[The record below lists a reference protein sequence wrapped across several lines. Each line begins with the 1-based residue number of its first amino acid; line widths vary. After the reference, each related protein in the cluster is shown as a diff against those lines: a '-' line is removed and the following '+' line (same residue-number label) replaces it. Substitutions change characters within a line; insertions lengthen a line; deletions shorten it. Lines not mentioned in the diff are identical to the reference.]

1 MERLLWKKPLERRS
15 GAARLRSAGVAFC
28 LFIASLTAFAAKF
41 TAALDRDSVVLG
53 ESVTL
58 TFTFEGASPGGMPQ
72 LPAIPG
78 LQAAGGMS
86 SGFSSSLGPDGRMQ
100 SVQTYAV
107 PLVANQAGEIQI
119 PAFHI
124 ELGGEKLSSQPLK
137 LTVLREDPTA
147 PPAELGNHSAFLWL
161 VLPQREPY
169 LGEAFA
175 VELRLYLR
183 SGVRNIDGYQPP
195 ALTGEGFTSSPWKQA
210 QNYQRRVG
218 NRAFTVVPVTCSV
231 TAAKTGPIRI
241 APINASVVLNPP
253 DVFGG
258 FFGRRSDTERVALA
272 LEEQTLRVLPLP
284 TDNMPAS
291 FNGAVG
297 QYAMTVTVGPTNVA
311 TGDPITVKVQI
322 SGRGNLNALM
332 LPEQA
337 AWHDFKAYPPTAN
350 VETSDPLGLQG
361 TKTFEQ
367 VIAPQSTEINE
378 LPPLTFSYFDP
389 ETKLYRTLSQ
399 PAVKLTVRPGGSA
412 PAPVVA
418 AASRTVN
425 ETPPPQQ
432 DIVPIKQRV
441 GRLQPPG
448 PFLVQRPVFLAAQSV
463 PVLAFV
469 AALLWRK
476 RTDSLANNPRRRRQR
491 AVAEL
496 VRKGKADLQRLAAA
510 NQAEAFH
517 ALMFRLLQEQ
527 LGERLDC
534 PASSITEAVVD
545 EKLRPR
551 GVPDSMLEQIHELFQ
566 SCNLAR
572 YAPTRS
578 SQELAAVI
586 PKFEEALRRLQE
598 VKA

>member
-1 MERLLWKKPLERRS
+1 
-15 GAARLRSAGVAFC
+15 
-28 LFIASLTAFAAKF
+28 
-41 TAALDRDSVVLG
+41 
-53 ESVTL
+53 
-58 TFTFEGASPGGMPQ
+58 MPQ

-78 LQAAGGMS
+78 LQVAGGMS

-137 LTVLREDPTA
+137 LRVLREDPTA
-147 PPAELGNHSAFLWL
+147 PPAEFGAKSAFLWL
-161 VLPQREPY
+161 VLPNRDLY
-169 LGEAFA
+169 LGESFVA
-175 VELRLYLR
+175 ELRLYVR
-183 SGVRNIDGYQPP
+183 SGVRNIDGYQPAP
-195 ALTGEGFTSSPWKQA
+195 LAGEGFTFSPWWKG

-218 NRAFTVVPVTCSV
+218 GRVFTILPMQCSV
-231 TAAKTGPIRI
+231 TAARTVGVRI
-241 APINASVVLNPP
+241 APMNATVVLNPP
-253 DVFGG
+253 DVFEG

-272 LEEQTLRVLPLP
+272 LAEQTLRVLPLP
-284 TDNMPAS
+284 TENMPAG

-297 QYAMTVTVGPTNVA
+297 QYSMTVSVGPTNVA
-311 TGDPITVKVQI
+311 TGDPITVKVQL
-322 SGRGNLNALM
+322 SGRGNLSGLM
-332 LPEQA
+332 LPEQT
-337 AWHDFKAYPPTAN
+337 AWQNFKAYPPTAN

-367 VIAPQSTEINE
+367 VIAPQGTDIKE

-389 ETKLYRTLSQ
+389 ETKLYRTLAH
-399 PAVKLTVRPGGSA
+399 PAVSLMVRPGGTA

-418 AASRTVN
+418 ASSRN
-425 ETPPPQQ
+425 ANDTPPPQQ

-441 GRLQPPG
+441 GRLQPAGLPLIQS
-448 PFLVQRPVFLAAQSV
+448 PMFLAAQGV

-469 AALLWRK
+469 AAFLWR
-476 RTDSLANNPRRRRQR
+476 RRADSLANNPRLRRQR

-496 VRKGKADLQRLAAA
+496 IRRGVVDLHRLAAE
-510 NQAEAFH
+510 NQSEQFH
-517 ALMFRLLQEQ
+517 AALFRLLQEQ

-534 PASSITEAVVD
+534 PASAITEAVVD

-551 GVPDSMLEQIHELFQ
+551 GVPDSTLEQIHELFQ

-572 YAPTRS
+572 YAPVRS
-578 SQELAAVI
+578 SQELSAMI
-586 PKFEEALRRLQE
+586 PKLESALRSIQE